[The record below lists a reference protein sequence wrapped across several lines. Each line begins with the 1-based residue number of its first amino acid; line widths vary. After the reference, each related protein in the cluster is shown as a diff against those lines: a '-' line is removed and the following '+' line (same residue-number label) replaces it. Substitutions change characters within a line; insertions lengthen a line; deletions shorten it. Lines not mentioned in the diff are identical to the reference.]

1 MYNVYN
7 LKYIWSHVL
16 WCGGWAIIHLITET
30 EHPSE
35 PLFSVLQSAPP
46 PHTVF
51 PWLRWKHFSWSWTNS
66 LKFKNVSA
74 AFAVGAVNS
83 NRVKHKNKRWEIRR
97 RDNIIFENI
106 YIFRETLAC
115 MHGTSRLTVTKVLQ
129 VAAIYI
135 LKRFL
140 SERLCASCVQLRN
153 HPVQKIYAAMQ
164 IRNFTPFLNLFST
177 WPRLGWIIAKHDS
190 GGFHLGFPC
199 FPNQGYLKLS
209 EVFKPGRKPS
219 LQDFF

>member
-1 MYNVYN
+1 M
-7 LKYIWSHVL
+7 WWMSHYPSNY
-16 WCGGWAIIHLITET
+16 WNWTPQPAIILSFTMKLIRL
-30 EHPSE
+30 HICS
-35 PLFSVLQSAPP
+35 S
-46 PHTVF
+46 F

-74 AFAVGAVNS
+74 AFAVGAASS
-83 NRVKHKNKRWEIRR
+83 NRVKHKNKRLEMRK

-164 IRNFTPFLNLFST
+164 KRNLTPFVFHCK
-177 WPRLGWIIAKHDS
+177 GWIIANYDS

>member
-1 MYNVYN
+1 MV
-7 LKYIWSHVL
+7 
-16 WCGGWAIIHLITET
+16 
-30 EHPSE
+30 
-35 PLFSVLQSAPP
+35 
-46 PHTVF
+46 
-51 PWLRWKHFSWSWTNS
+51 
-66 LKFKNVSA
+66 A
-74 AFAVGAVNS
+74 ANS

-164 IRNFTPFLNLFST
+164 KRNLTPFVFHGKVESLLNMTVVVFNCFFLVFQTRVTRSCQRFSN
-177 WPRLGWIIAKHDS
+177 LGENQVYKTSSSLQLIGGWTPS
-190 GGFHLGFPC
+190 GRKDPCCLNGFPL
-199 FPNQGYLKLS
+199 FTKQKKRFRKR
-209 EVFKPGRKPS
+209 EVC
-219 LQDFF
+219 